1 MKTPLRMITQT
12 ALTQAL
18 LLSTAVILTP
28 AARGASNQ
36 LEADEI
42 AVVRSVIKADR
53 QATVASALQLTEAEA
68 QAFWP
73 LYHQYRAEMDQLG
86 DEILKLTQEYAG
98 YYPEVP
104 ADRAR
109 TMLKDLTG
117 LQKKHVATRT
127 KFLKKFRKALPDA
140 KNLRFAQVEN
150 RLDLVLQL
158 RLASGIPLV
167 PIEGRISGDSG
178 GAVVTAEGVAG
189 GAIVQ
194 TFRLTATV
202 IGINKASRKLSLL
215 SEDGIKQT
223 VSVGP
228 DAVNFGQIQVGDT
241 VKVEATEELVISVA
255 EPGDPVRSGT
265 AEVVTLAPK
274 GAKPGGVVAEV
285 TQVTATITGL
295 DRQKRSA
302 SLRFED
308 GSSRTVAVR
317 ADVDLSRYKV
327 GDKVVFSLTEMVA
340 IRVQK
345 P

>member
-1 MKTPLRMITQT
+1 MKTTLQVITKT
-12 ALTQAL
+12 VVTHALI
-18 LLSTAVILTP
+18 LSTIVIP
-28 AARGASNQ
+28 AEASWGASNE
-36 LEADEI
+36 LNADEV

-53 QATVASALQLTEAEA
+53 QQTVASALQLTEAEA

-73 LYHQYRAEMDQLG
+73 LYRQYRAEMDKIG

-104 ADRAR
+104 EDRAR
-109 TMLKDLTG
+109 AMLKVLTG

-127 KFLKKFRKALPDA
+127 KFLKKFHKVLPDA
-140 KNLRFAQVEN
+140 KNLRFAQVES

-158 RLASGIPLV
+158 KLAAGIPLV
-167 PIEGRISGDSG
+167 PIEGRIPGERR

-189 GAIVQ
+189 GVVVR
-194 TFRLTATV
+194 TFRLSATV

-223 VSVGP
+223 VAVGP
-228 DAVNFGQIQVGDT
+228 DAINFNQIRAGDRVN
-241 VKVEATEELVISVA
+241 VEATEELVVSVA
-255 EPGDPVRSGT
+255 RPDDAVRGGT

-274 GAKPGGVVAEV
+274 GAKPGGVLAEV
-285 TQVTATITGL
+285 TQVTAKITAL
-295 DRQKRSA
+295 DPQRRSA

-308 GSSRTVAVR
+308 GSSRTVTVR
-317 ADVDLSRYKV
+317 PDVDLSKYRP

-345 P
+345 Q